1 MAGLVVVDAS
11 LAVKW
16 GLPEPYTEQA
26 FDLAERWAH
35 EETQLIAPCLILAEI
50 TNAIYKRVNRK
61 EMTLNTARQAL
72 HTVLEFG
79 IEIREEPGLSER
91 VLELAHALK
100 MVTAYDAHYLAL
112 AEKYGC
118 DLWTGDRR
126 LYNSAKNRFSW
137 IKWLGE
143 FQ

>member
-26 FDLAERWAH
+26 FELAERWANDK
-35 EETQLIAPCLILAEI
+35 TQPVAPCLILAEI
-50 TNAIYKRVNRK
+50 TNAIYKRVNRR
-61 EMTLNTARQAL
+61 ELDLSTARQTL

-79 IEIREEPGLSER
+79 IEIREEAGLPER
-91 VLELAHALK
+91 VLELAHELK
-100 MVTAYDAHYLAL
+100 MSTAYDSHYLAV
-112 AEKYGC
+112 AERYGC

-126 LYNSAKNRFSW
+126 LYNSTKNRFSW
-137 IKWLGE
+137 VKWVGE
-143 FQ
+143 I

>member
-26 FDLAERWAH
+26 FELADRWADD
-35 EETQLIAPCLILAEI
+35 ETQLIAPCLILAEI
-50 TNAIYKRVNRK
+50 TNAIYKRVNRR
-61 EMTLNTARQAL
+61 EMDLSTARQAL
-72 HTVLEFG
+72 HTVLGFG
-79 IEIREEPGLSER
+79 IEIREEPGLPER
-91 VLELAHALK
+91 VLELAHELK
-100 MVTAYDAHYLAL
+100 MSATYDAHYLAL

-126 LYNSAKNRFSW
+126 LYNSTKNMFSW
-137 IKWLGE
+137 VKWVGE
-143 FQ
+143 F